1 MEKAKTASATATYR
15 VSDETKAKISDLM
28 SAEKLSAD
36 GLFTAFIAAYQ
47 KESFGG
53 TAYGVAMQNDL
64 DAWAMHSAALQELY
78 QNAIRSGIDAKE
90 IVRKELSGRIEAS
103 ETALSGLKEKLDKA
117 EEEKKDLASQLES
130 TKKALEETVKA
141 LDKAEEESNQ
151 AKESADAW
159 KNSINTLT
167 AQLEESKDKAKE
179 FDNVSAELAEVKA
192 ELLGEQAKNKAL
204 NDVIEKFMKPAD

>member
-28 SAEKLSAD
+28 SSEKLSAD
-36 GLFTAFIAAYQ
+36 GLFTALISAF
-47 KESFGG
+47 ERENFGS
-53 TAYGVAMQNDL
+53 TDYGAAMQNDL

-103 ETALSGLKEKLDKA
+103 EAALSSLKEKLDKA

-130 TKKALEETVKA
+130 TQKKLEEIVNA
-141 LDKAEEESNQ
+141 LNKAEDEAGQ
-151 AKESADAW
+151 ARENAEAW

-167 AQLEESKDKAKE
+167 AQLKECQEKVKE
-179 FDNVSAELAEVKA
+179 FDKVSAELANVKA
-192 ELLGEQAKNKAL
+192 DLLGLQAENKAL
-204 NDVIEKFMKPAD
+204 NAVIDKFMKSAD